1 MEKIKISSLG
11 ALDEVKFKKLAD
23 DRNKWLKD
31 GEDMLIDT
39 ATPINKLAINLKK
52 DRVFLTIKKIIKEND
67 DVITLVL
74 NSSDGEQ
81 VPTFRAGQY
90 ITLTMKKN
98 EELITRPFTL
108 SSSPNMTQAG
118 EYKVTLFKDDE
129 SGSIF
134 FDKVKV
140 GDRLIGSYPMG
151 DFYYSVVR
159 DQKNVIAIVSGKG
172 ICGIYSMAQA
182 IASGIDNYNLTIFYN
197 VKYEKDLIYKKELD
211 SLCNKTS
218 KIKVIYVLSDEEK
231 EGYLTGFVSLDKIKN
246 EMKENNTFFISGSEG
261 MLKYLDNELEELK
274 ISNKFIRYESFLP
287 KCNIKKVSEYNLTLY
302 INNEKHLVPCYNN
315 KTIMQAIMDYG
326 VYIPNKC
333 RNGSCGFCS
342 SELVSGSV
350 KVINDKRTEADKKYN
365 LIHPCCTYPVS
376 DIEIIVR

>member
-140 GDRLIGSYPMG
+140 GDRLIGSYPM
-151 DFYYSVVR
+151 
-159 DQKNVIAIVSGKG
+159 
-172 ICGIYSMAQA
+172 
-182 IASGIDNYNLTIFYN
+182 
-197 VKYEKDLIYKKELD
+197 
-211 SLCNKTS
+211 
-218 KIKVIYVLSDEEK
+218 
-231 EGYLTGFVSLDKIKN
+231 
-246 EMKENNTFFISGSEG
+246 
-261 MLKYLDNELEELK
+261 
-274 ISNKFIRYESFLP
+274 
-287 KCNIKKVSEYNLTLY
+287 
-302 INNEKHLVPCYNN
+302 
-315 KTIMQAIMDYG
+315 
-326 VYIPNKC
+326 
-333 RNGSCGFCS
+333 
-342 SELVSGSV
+342 
-350 KVINDKRTEADKKYN
+350 
-365 LIHPCCTYPVS
+365 
-376 DIEIIVR
+376 